1 MKKIP
6 IINQIIKNKRKE
18 LKITQEDFTKIINKA
33 ISTVRRYDTGDII
46 SENTLILI
54 CSALDLNIIDL
65 VSAQEEENKHDN
77 TNYYG
82 ELIEKYI
89 KTAKR
94 LNFGY
99 GRATNG
105 TIYQGT
111 KPIFINGISVNE
123 LLKMVENKKTN
134 GNNENKEEKQIIEN
148 NNNNNIKS
156 FYDIEVLKIE
166 LLNYLN
172 FKDDFLKLGTTEEEK
187 KNKIEKILSFI
198 DFLYFQDII
207 KK

>member
-54 CSALDLNIIDL
+54 CSALDLSIIDL

-94 LNFGY
+94 LKFGY

-123 LLKMVENKKTN
+123 LLKIAEDKK
-134 GNNENKEEKQIIEN
+134 ENKEKNQIIES
-148 NNNNNIKS
+148 NNIKNS
-156 FYDIEVLKIE
+156 YDIEVLKTE